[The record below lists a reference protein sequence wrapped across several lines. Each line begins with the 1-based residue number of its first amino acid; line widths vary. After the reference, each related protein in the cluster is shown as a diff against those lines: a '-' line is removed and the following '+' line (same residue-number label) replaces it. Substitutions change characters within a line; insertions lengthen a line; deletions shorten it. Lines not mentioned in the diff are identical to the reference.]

1 MEHIQTKSMRFMAE
15 KSLKPSKE
23 ENIMETYGTLTL
35 CATPIGNLE
44 DITYRVVR
52 TLQEVDFIAAED
64 TRHTRKLLNHFDI
77 HTKLI
82 SYHEHNKMEKGKEL
96 IELLK
101 QGKNLALVTD
111 AGTPGISDP
120 GEDIVKLAIEEGI
133 TVTSAPGAV
142 AGITALILSGQSTRR
157 FIFEGFLPTDKKERK
172 ALLESLKTETRT
184 TILYEAPHRL
194 NKTLQ
199 LLYEALGDRSITVT
213 KELTKKFEFIHKTT
227 LSGAITYFEEV
238 ELKGEF
244 VLVLAG
250 KDLKTLQEEDQKV
263 WEEMSIEEHM
273 NLYVN
278 KGMDEKTAMKQVAKD
293 RGVSKRD
300 IYAYLHQN

>member
-1 MEHIQTKSMRFMAE
+1 MAE

-64 TRHTRKLLNHFDI
+64 TRHTRKLLNHFGI

-194 NKTLQ
+194 NKTLE

-238 ELKGEF
+238 EPKGEF

>member
-1 MEHIQTKSMRFMAE
+1 MAE

-194 NKTLQ
+194 NKTLE

-238 ELKGEF
+238 EPKGEF

-273 NLYVN
+273 KLYVN

>member
-1 MEHIQTKSMRFMAE
+1 MEM
-15 KSLKPSKE
+15 
-23 ENIMETYGTLTL
+23 YGTLTL

-120 GEDIVKLAIEEGI
+120 GEEIVKQALEEGI

-157 FIFEGFLPTDKKERK
+157 FIFEGFLPTDKKERR

-194 NKTLQ
+194 NKTLET
-199 LLYEALGDRSITVT
+199 LYEVLGERSITVT
-213 KELTKKFEFIHKTT
+213 KELTKKFEFIRKTT
-227 LSGAITYFEEV
+227 LSEAIAYFQEV
-238 ELKGEF
+238 EPKGEF

-250 KDLKTLQEEDQKV
+250 KALKDLQEEEQKS
-263 WEEMSIEEHM
+263 WEEMSIVEHM
-273 NLYVN
+273 ALYTHQ
-278 KGMDEKTAMKQVAKD
+278 GLDEKLAMKQVAKD
-293 RGVSKRD
+293 RGVSKRE
-300 IYAYLHQN
+300 IYAYLHQK

>member
-1 MEHIQTKSMRFMAE
+1 
-15 KSLKPSKE
+15 
-23 ENIMETYGTLTL
+23 METYGTLTL

-194 NKTLQ
+194 NKTLE

-238 ELKGEF
+238 EPKGEF

-273 NLYVN
+273 KLYVN

>member
-1 MEHIQTKSMRFMAE
+1 M
-15 KSLKPSKE
+15 SKV
-23 ENIMETYGTLTL
+23 YLVP
-35 CATPIGNLE
+35 TPIGNLE

-194 NKTLQ
+194 NKTLE

-238 ELKGEF
+238 EPKGEF

-250 KDLKTLQEEDQKV
+250 KDLKALQEEDQKA

-273 NLYVN
+273 NLYIN

>member
-1 MEHIQTKSMRFMAE
+1 
-15 KSLKPSKE
+15 
-23 ENIMETYGTLTL
+23 METYGTLTL

-52 TLQEVDFIAAED
+52 TLQEADFIAAED
-64 TRHTRKLLNHFDI
+64 TRHTKKLLNHFDI
-77 HTKLI
+77 HTRLI
-82 SYHEHNKMEKGKEL
+82 SYHEHNKVEKGREL
-96 IELLK
+96 IGLLK
-101 QGKNLALVTD
+101 QGKNIALVTD

-120 GEDIVKLAIEEGI
+120 GEDIVKLAIEEGV

-142 AGITALILSGQSTRR
+142 AGITALILSGQCTRR

-194 NKTLQ
+194 NKTLE

-227 LSGAITYFEEV
+227 LSEAIKYFEEV
-238 ELKGEF
+238 EAKGEF

-250 KDLKTLQEEDQKV
+250 KDLKTLQEEDQKA
-263 WEEMSIEEHM
+263 WEELSIEEHM
-273 NLYVN
+273 NVYMD
-278 KGMDEKTAMKQVAKD
+278 KGMDEKMAMKQVAKD

-300 IYAYLHQN
+300 IYAYLHNH

>member
-1 MEHIQTKSMRFMAE
+1 MVHIQMKFMRFMVE
-15 KSLKPSKE
+15 KSLKLSKE
-23 ENIMETYGTLTL
+23 EKTMETYGTLTL

-44 DITYRVVR
+44 DMTYRVVR
-52 TLQEVDFIAAED
+52 TLQEADFIAAED
-64 TRHTRKLLNHFDI
+64 TRHTKKLLNHFDI
-77 HTKLI
+77 HTRLI

-142 AGITALILSGQSTRR
+142 AGITALILSGQCTRR

-194 NKTLQ
+194 NKTLE
-199 LLYEALGDRSITVT
+199 LLYEALGERSITVT
-213 KELTKKFEFIHKTT
+213 KELTKKFEFIYKTT
-227 LSGAITYFEEV
+227 LSEAIKYFEEV
-238 ELKGEF
+238 EPKGEF

-250 KDLKTLQEEDQKV
+250 KDLKTLQEEDQKA
-263 WEEMSIEEHM
+263 WEELSIEEHM
-273 NLYVN
+273 NIYLS
-278 KGMDEKTAMKQVAKD
+278 KDMDEKTAMKQVAKD

-300 IYAYLHQN
+300 IYKKIKG

>member
-1 MEHIQTKSMRFMAE
+1 MAE
-15 KSLKPSKE
+15 KSLKLSKE

-194 NKTLQ
+194 NKTLE

-238 ELKGEF
+238 EPKGEF

-250 KDLKTLQEEDQKV
+250 KDLKTLQEEDQKA

-273 NLYVN
+273 NLYIN
-278 KGMDEKTAMKQVAKD
+278 KGMDEKTAMNQVAKD
-293 RGVSKRD
+293 SGVSKRD